1 MSMYKLKVIFE
12 QTMMVSF
19 MVLCYVSVY
28 GLFALRGEDL
38 GFDWYIPGSIVLASF
53 FCSLVT
59 VFLLYDTGED
69 KDDSPVKYYVRLI
82 AHFILV
88 YAVIMGFGYLFY
100 WYRGTTGFI
109 LTSVIYVVIY
119 AGSWIGTELFFRQD
133 EKLISDAL
141 DKIRDEE

>member
-1 MSMYKLKVIFE
+1 M
-12 QTMMVSF
+12 
-19 MVLCYVSVY
+19 
-28 GLFALRGEDL
+28 
-38 GFDWYIPGSIVLASF
+38 
-53 FCSLVT
+53 
-59 VFLLYDTGED
+59 FLLSDAGD
-69 KDDSPVKYYVRLI
+69 NKDESPVKYYIKLI
-82 AHFILV
+82 SHFILV

-119 AGSWIGTELFFRQD
+119 AGSWIGTELFFRHD